1 MCSIQ
6 GGQVKLGDFGLSTGT
21 SSMSM
26 SLGSS
31 TNSTGVNQY
40 RGRTTAYAAPEMLSG
55 CAVSR
60 ATDVYA
66 FGVLAYE
73 VVTGMV
79 PWKVRILSQLRGR
92 WVGVWVSEG
101 GKRCMFWSAGVSAS
115 IPSLA

>member
-1 MCSIQ
+1 
-6 GGQVKLGDFGLSTGT
+6 
-21 SSMSM
+21 MSM

-55 CAVSR
+55 CDVSR

-79 PWKVRILSQLRGR
+79 PWKVRLLSQLRGR
-92 WVGVWVSEG
+92 WVGVWVVWVSKG
-101 GKRCMFWSAGVSAS
+101 GGGT
-115 IPSLA
+115 SLLKTSGKLHTQK

>member
-1 MCSIQ
+1 M
-6 GGQVKLGDFGLSTGT
+6 
-21 SSMSM
+21 SMSM
-26 SLGSS
+26 GSS

-55 CAVSR
+55 CDVSR

-79 PWKVRILSQLRGR
+79 PWKVRRDTGR
-92 WVGVWVSEG
+92 AEARISGRAACCGARSG
-101 GKRCMFWSAGVSAS
+101 PGRATSHF
-115 IPSLA
+115 